1 MIEREHAMVVQ
12 PEPKLEV
19 AEPRRRSRVWPFVL
33 GFILG
38 AAALFGV
45 AVLAAL
51 RSW

>member
-1 MIEREHAMVVQ
+1 MVV
-12 PEPKLEV
+12 PSEPKAEV
-19 AEPRRRSRVWPFVL
+19 AEQPPRRSRIWPFVL